1 MFELKLE
8 KMSGNLSSRG
18 EGKRRHSRKVET
30 STCREIRTGRIECIL
45 GTHGGLRLVEHQVQ
59 EGDWRRQERRPGG
72 QDTGSERGGHGQ
84 AVCEGAH
91 SGSSVCGGVI
101 CNKARGSKASQEPFT
116 LLEMVRPEYVRNG
129 DTGTEFR
136 DILESNQ

>member
-1 MFELKLE
+1 MVVCDRWSIKYKRET
-8 KMSGNLSSRG
+8 GD
-18 EGKRRHSRKVET
+18 GK
-30 STCREIRTGRIECIL
+30 
-45 GTHGGLRLVEHQVQ
+45 
-59 EGDWRRQERRPGG
+59 WRPDG
-72 QDTGSERGGHGQ
+72 QDTGSERGGHGR

-101 CNKARGSKASQEPFT
+101 CNKARGSKASQEPFI